1 MDPILGAAAV
11 TGGVNLA
18 ANIGSALFNK
28 HSQDKANKQN
38 LQIAR
43 EQMAF
48 QERMSN
54 TAVQR
59 HAADLEAAGF
69 NRLLA
74 AGANGASTPSGAS
87 ASMGATKVD
96 FQNPLDLVAL
106 QQVRANVAKTKAE
119 TLVNGATFDNIVEQ
133 NTNLKLQSELMRQ
146 QLQTKNRA
154 AVEAAQDEK
163 IVNSWY
169 GRNVLSPIRTFMQAV
184 GLNGGNVSS
193 YIPKK

>member
-184 GLNGGNVSS
+184 DLNGGNVSS

>member
-74 AGANGASTPSGAS
+74 AGGNGASTPSGAS

>member
-1 MDPILGAAAV
+1 MDPILGAAAI

-28 HSQDKANKQN
+28 HSQDKANAQN
-38 LQIAR
+38 LQISR

-106 QQVRANVAKTKAE
+106 QQVRANIAKTKAE

-133 NTNLKLQSELMRQ
+133 NTNLKLQSDLMRQ
-146 QLQTKNRA
+146 QLQTKGRA
-154 AVEAAQDEK
+154 AVEAAQDEN

-184 GLNGGNVSS
+184 GLNGGNVSG

>member
-18 ANIGSALFNK
+18 SNIGSALFNK
-28 HSQDKANKQN
+28 HSQDKANKAN

-146 QLQTKNRA
+146 QLQTNSRA
-154 AVEAAQDEK
+154 AVEASQDER